1 MATSDEDDRTGE
13 RAPVAWLAQRLFAA
27 IGQIHLDAA
36 VPFDPAWFPLF
47 RLLEGD
53 GSVRLSGLGR
63 TLGVG
68 DAAARRM
75 VARLEDLDLVAVR
88 ASADD
93 RRARAVSLTKAGR
106 AIQRQIHGLGDLLR
120 ELIPATARRPEE
132 ALALLEAFER
142 PPAPADDAAR
152 GAADPDVAPVAAAEL
167 PQAAASLAEGEALPL
182 LLEGP
187 QKRAPRLAAWALRR
201 EGKLQGLLA
210 VASRGTEDRIVL
222 LRFDGWRLDVARRL
236 LAAWGR
242 ERGARRSLAVRLPLN
257 DKLWIDR
264 LDNCGFAAQ
273 SITFRVGGLRQLK
286 MRWLPFGGNGYG
298 SRE

>member
-1 MATSDEDDRTGE
+1 MATSDEDDRTGK
-13 RAPVAWLAQRLFAA
+13 RTPVAWLAQRLFAA

-53 GSVRLSGLGR
+53 GDVRLSSLGQ

-88 ASADD
+88 ASSDD
-93 RRARAVSLTKAGR
+93 RRARAVTLTKAGR

-167 PQAAASLAEGEALPL
+167 PQAAASLAAGEALPM

-201 EGKLQGLLA
+201 EGELQGLLA
-210 VASRGTEDRIVL
+210 VAARGAEDRIVA
-222 LRFDGWRLDVARRL
+222 LRFDAWRFDVARRL
-236 LAAWGR
+236 VAAWAR
-242 ERGARRSLAVRLPLN
+242 ERGARRSLVVRVPAG
-257 DKLWIDR
+257 DALWVER
-264 LDNCGFAAQ
+264 LESCGFATQ
-273 SITFRVGGLRQLK
+273 TIFFHVRGRRQLK
-286 MRWLPFGGNGYG
+286 MVWAPFGGDGYG
-298 SRE
+298 SQE